1 MLGVNK
7 WSLQTALSVCSSVR
21 PNDRMSACL
30 HVEQLVPDKREPYQ
44 VKKKKLHK
52 SNTDY
57 KWKAVSFELNVKS
70 LSFKDSPEPPAGI
83 H

>member
-1 MLGVNK
+1 MISTDYFV
-7 WSLQTALSVCSSVR
+7 SLSVR
-21 PNDRMSACL
+21 LNDRMSSCL
-30 HVEQLVPDKREPYQ
+30 HAEQLVPDKREPYQ

-57 KWKAVSFELNVKS
+57 KWKAISFELNVKS

>member
-1 MLGVNK
+1 
-7 WSLQTALSVCSSVR
+7 
-21 PNDRMSACL
+21 MSACL

-57 KWKAVSFELNVKS
+57 KWKAISFELNVKS

>member
-1 MLGVNK
+1 MISTDYFV
-7 WSLQTALSVCSSVR
+7 SLSVRS
-21 PNDRMSACL
+21 NDRMSACL

-57 KWKAVSFELNVKS
+57 KWKAISFELNVKS